1 MSISLQN
8 DIRKIFFLT
17 NLNKNKSEEE
27 SSNKNYSLNISS
39 ILNNNDN
46 KIVKSFNN
54 GKGFSLYDKG
64 YYKLNNNLNIYPSL
78 EDSNNNRLKPFI
90 FKTGSLKPD
99 IKRTRPDSKYY
110 LPIMEKTK
118 NFKDSYSFLLENT
131 PNLSKSR
138 DYTLKYRSIKTKD
151 SFSNK
156 SNNESINDSNDNKGD
171 KKNKSE
177 KKNKKDDKKKE
188 DEKSPNNLDKS
199 VVSYSF
205 DRFGQSKLRKNFIN
219 LNSYKYRLKQK
230 KYDNYLDQVYR
241 KRKNHRDQMLLRN
254 KYQYVKYY
262 KRRPLPYLNSDI
274 NKMESYKFLDFN
286 PELLNNEKTT
296 DTDDINTYLYKDI
309 HAKDLLSEKLPF
321 YKVSGYDQLYMNLLA
336 DVRPKE
342 K

>member
-1 MSISLQN
+1 MSLQN
-8 DIRKIFFLT
+8 DIRKIFFIT

-27 SSNKNYSLNISS
+27 SSNKINSLSISS
-39 ILNNNDN
+39 ILNNNN
-46 KIVKSFNN
+46 ETKIVKSFNN

-78 EDSNNNRLKPFI
+78 ESSTKNRLKPVI
-90 FKTGSLKPD
+90 FKTGLLKPNL
-99 IKRTRPDSKYY
+99 KHSRPDSKYY
-110 LPIMEKTK
+110 LPIMKRTK

-138 DYTLKYRSIKTKD
+138 DYTLKYKSIKTKD

-156 SNNESINDSNDNKGD
+156 SNNESLNETDEDKQD
-171 KKNKSE
+171 KKKKGE
-177 KKNKKDDKKKE
+177 KEIKE
-188 DEKSPNNLDKS
+188 DEKSPSSLDKS

-230 KYDNYLDQVYR
+230 KYDNYLDQVFR
-241 KRKNHRDQMLLRN
+241 RRKNHRDQMLLRN
-254 KYQYVKYY
+254 KYQYAKNYN
-262 KRRPLPYLNSDI
+262 RRQIPYLNLDS
-274 NKMESYKFLDFN
+274 NTMESYKLLDFN

-296 DTDDINTYLYKDI
+296 DTDDINTYLYKDVY
-309 HAKDLLSEKLPF
+309 AKDILSEKLPF

-336 DVRPKE
+336 EVRPKE

>member
-1 MSISLQN
+1 MSLQN
-8 DIRKIFFLT
+8 DIRKIFFIT

-27 SSNKNYSLNISS
+27 SSNKINSLSISS
-39 ILNNNDN
+39 ILNNNN
-46 KIVKSFNN
+46 ETKKVKSFNN

-78 EDSNNNRLKPFI
+78 ESSTINRLKPVI
-90 FKTGSLKPD
+90 FKTGLLKPNL
-99 IKRTRPDSKYY
+99 KHSRPDSKYY
-110 LPIMEKTK
+110 LPIMQRTK

-138 DYTLKYRSIKTKD
+138 DYTLKYKSIKTKD

-156 SNNESINDSNDNKGD
+156 SNNESINDTDEDKHD
-171 KKNKSE
+171 KKKKGE
-177 KKNKKDDKKKE
+177 KEIKE
-188 DEKSPNNLDKS
+188 DEKSPSSLDKS

-230 KYDNYLDQVYR
+230 KYDNYLDQVFR
-241 KRKNHRDQMLLRN
+241 RRKNHRDQMLLRN
-254 KYQYVKYY
+254 KYQYVKNYN
-262 KRRPLPYLNSDI
+262 RRPIPYLNLDS
-274 NKMESYKFLDFN
+274 NTMESYKLLDFN

-296 DTDDINTYLYKDI
+296 DTDDINTYLYKDVY
-309 HAKDLLSEKLPF
+309 AKDILNEKLPF

-336 DVRPKE
+336 EVRPKE